1 MAGFD
6 WQPGQLPEGWQRGDQ
21 LRIMNNRF
29 VSGDRSALLHC
40 PDVFD
45 LSRAFKET
53 DIAAISYCRADIQ
66 KVKAW
71 LEWYRGDTP
80 LKDIFK

>member
-6 WQPGQLPEGWQRGDQ
+6 WQPGQLPKGWQRGDQ
-21 LRIMNNRF
+21 LRIINNGF
-29 VSGDRSALLHC
+29 GGGDQAALLHC
-40 PDVFD
+40 PNFFD
-45 LSRAFKET
+45 LSRVFEE
-53 DIAAISYCRADIQ
+53 DGIAAISYRKTDIP

-71 LEWYRGDTP
+71 LEWYRGDIP